1 MKKILLSLIIT
12 LLTINTALASNKV
25 AESYDIDFP
34 TAYELMFNNN
44 NSIKAM
50 IEDVKAKK
58 YKKNSAMGE
67 FLPKIGMNAT
77 FIHFDK
83 DIKTEV
89 SSINLNGSNVAIPNL
104 TIQDKN
110 LGVFGFNAVWNIFTG
125 GKILALNSK
134 ARAELLGA
142 DLKYQALSS
151 DLTTKLIQNYY
162 GLKFALDVVE
172 VRKNVLDTT
181 EEHLDDAKKMEKEG
195 LIPKSER
202 LHAEVAYRQAKK
214 DYETSLKDVSI
225 IEEGLKNLIKADDID
240 LANVSITP
248 HSGLFITNKE
258 LPTLEELKQ
267 EAIKNNPNFKQT
279 EVQKRLA
286 QANYRAN
293 VANYSPTVSL
303 FAYDVA
309 AQSNLATQL
318 PRFGVGAG
326 VNLLLFDGF
335 SRYNDLKAADA
346 TRQEVKYATI
356 AAKNDVE
363 SLVVKNYNELQK
375 FKEQYESTD
384 KSIESAKESL
394 RCAMLAFKEGY
405 GTSLS
410 VIDAKTTLAGIKIQR
425 LSALYNYDL
434 KLAEILSNIGHS
446 DEILEYIKNST
457 EEKL

>member
-77 FIHFDK
+77 FVHFDN

-202 LHAEVAYRQAKK
+202 LHAEVA
-214 DYETSLKDVSI
+214 
-225 IEEGLKNLIKADDID
+225 
-240 LANVSITP
+240 
-248 HSGLFITNKE
+248 
-258 LPTLEELKQ
+258 
-267 EAIKNNPNFKQT
+267 
-279 EVQKRLA
+279 
-286 QANYRAN
+286 
-293 VANYSPTVSL
+293 
-303 FAYDVA
+303 
-309 AQSNLATQL
+309 
-318 PRFGVGAG
+318 
-326 VNLLLFDGF
+326 
-335 SRYNDLKAADA
+335 
-346 TRQEVKYATI
+346 
-356 AAKNDVE
+356 
-363 SLVVKNYNELQK
+363 
-375 FKEQYESTD
+375 
-384 KSIESAKESL
+384 
-394 RCAMLAFKEGY
+394 
-405 GTSLS
+405 
-410 VIDAKTTLAGIKIQR
+410 
-425 LSALYNYDL
+425 
-434 KLAEILSNIGHS
+434 
-446 DEILEYIKNST
+446 
-457 EEKL
+457 

>member
-25 AESYDIDFP
+25 SESYDIDFP

-77 FIHFDK
+77 FVHFDN

-142 DLKYQALSS
+142 NLKYQALSS

-195 LIPKSER
+195 LIPQSER

-267 EAIKNNPNFKQT
+267 EAVKNNPNFKQT

-318 PRFGVGAG
+318 PRFGVGA
-326 VNLLLFDGF
+326 DRK
-335 SRYNDLKAADA
+335 S
-346 TRQEVKYATI
+346 
-356 AAKNDVE
+356 
-363 SLVVKNYNELQK
+363 VV
-375 FKEQYESTD
+375 
-384 KSIESAKESL
+384 
-394 RCAMLAFKEGY
+394 
-405 GTSLS
+405 
-410 VIDAKTTLAGIKIQR
+410 
-425 LSALYNYDL
+425 
-434 KLAEILSNIGHS
+434 
-446 DEILEYIKNST
+446 
-457 EEKL
+457 